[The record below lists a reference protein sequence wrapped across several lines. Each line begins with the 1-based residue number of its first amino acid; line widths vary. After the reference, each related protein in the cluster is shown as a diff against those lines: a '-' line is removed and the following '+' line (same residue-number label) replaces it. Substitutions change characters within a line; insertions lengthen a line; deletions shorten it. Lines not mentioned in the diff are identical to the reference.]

1 MLNRTSSG
9 KMLHWDLNMC
19 ASFYGFKD
27 SFVNKDTIDVFFWRT
42 LSEYTHSIGLAHILI
57 HYKPALEK
65 VSTLDFHTDTDIIL
79 Y

>member
-1 MLNRTSSG
+1 MLV
-9 KMLHWDLNMC
+9 MLCYLFFFNGGC
-19 ASFYGFKD
+19 
-27 SFVNKDTIDVFFWRT
+27 FFWRT

-57 HYKPALEK
+57 RSKPALEK

>member
-1 MLNRTSSG
+1 MLFIFFLMG
-9 KMLHWDLNMC
+9 VV
-19 ASFYGFKD
+19 
-27 SFVNKDTIDVFFWRT
+27 FVCFFWRT

-57 HYKPALEK
+57 RSKPALEK